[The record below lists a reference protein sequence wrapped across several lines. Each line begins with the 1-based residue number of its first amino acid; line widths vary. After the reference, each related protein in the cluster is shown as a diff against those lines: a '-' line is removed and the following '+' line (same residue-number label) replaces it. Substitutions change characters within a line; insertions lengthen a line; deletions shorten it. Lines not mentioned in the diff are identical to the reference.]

1 MTSQAE
7 TPLPRKTLWQRWME
21 WSGSFLIL
29 SILVHLILI
38 GLAMLLVV
46 QVVQSRKEKLKFTA
60 APPSAAGPSEHK
72 VKPSKKTAAAA
83 PAISKRITSTAANAS
98 IALPAMEMNATGP
111 DVMAS
116 VMSGMGASGLGSGS
130 SGVGGA
136 SGAAGMASL
145 PLGGLTA
152 FGFKGK
158 LGGGLVGNFYALD
171 QMADG
176 QDSDILSEPG
186 KVTEEERKE
195 WGRKIHAWLFG
206 FYQNFFKNNCDE
218 SILQKYKMGK
228 DSITAFQI
236 RILPVGSH
244 DTPGIFNYT
253 PNEKN
258 KFSLMREGS
267 WVVLYKGTVVAP
279 MSGEFRFTG
288 QGYDLLAVRF
298 DNKLVFATGGG
309 GGGDL
314 DEQKA
319 IFGEEYFSRCKHR
332 DPKLLRDLDSGI
344 WIKVEAGKAYPME
357 VIISKNPGGFALFSL
372 QIEERSPP
380 KPYPP
385 RTDPLGNPA
394 GHPNQLSYPLFQTR
408 KGVPIPPPHSM
419 MPSLAP
425 DPVVFPGK

>member
-1 MTSQAE
+1 
-7 TPLPRKTLWQRWME
+7 
-21 WSGSFLIL
+21 
-29 SILVHLILI
+29 
-38 GLAMLLVV
+38 
-46 QVVQSRKEKLKFTA
+46 
-60 APPSAAGPSEHK
+60 
-72 VKPSKKTAAAA
+72 
-83 PAISKRITSTAANAS
+83 
-98 IALPAMEMNATGP
+98 
-111 DVMAS
+111 
-116 VMSGMGASGLGSGS
+116 
-130 SGVGGA
+130 
-136 SGAAGMASL
+136 L

-158 LGGGLVGNFYALD
+158 LAGGLVGHFYALD

-176 QDSDILSEPG
+176 QDSDIVSEGQITDPYEVRQETA
-186 KVTEEERKE
+186 K
-195 WGRKIHAWLFG
+195 KIYAWMDG

-228 DSITAFQI
+228 ELITAFQI

-244 DTPGIFNYT
+244 DTPPIFNYS

-288 QGYDLLAVRF
+288 QGNDLLAVRF
-298 DNKLVFATGGG
+298 DNKLVFGTGSYLGN
-309 GGGDL
+309 L
-314 DEQKA
+314 DKDKA

-332 DPKLLRDLDSGI
+332 DLKLLRDLDAGI
-344 WIKVEAGKAYPME
+344 WIKVETGKAYPME
-357 VIISKNPGGFALFSL
+357 VIISKNPGGFAFFSL
-372 QIEERSPP
+372 EIEERSPP

-385 RTDPLGNPA
+385 RTDPSGNPA
-394 GHPNQLSYPLFQTR
+394 SYPHQLSYPLFQTR
-408 KGVPIPPPHSM
+408 KGVPIPPPNSM